1 MYPSTLSTCGMEM
14 ERVLRMES
22 TSDDEV
28 VQVEYNRDLQRVT
41 IRVTTVRGE
50 HLYKEIELKER

>member
-1 MYPSTLSTCGMEM
+1 
-14 ERVLRMES
+14 MES

-28 VQVEYNRDLQRVT
+28 VQVEYNRDIQRVT